1 MTIDNTK
8 INSRIKKLEL
18 LLKQVDKIH
27 LREASAILNV
37 SEMTI
42 RRDLVSTKSM
52 SLLGGYIVNETKN
65 NYFLL
70 EQQDKNIVE
79 KMDVGKL
86 ASSLIEDGDVI
97 FFDCGTTIASLAS
110 QISDKVKFTAICCS
124 INTFMILQ
132 EKINCNIILCG
143 GHYSRDNSLVT
154 STQSHS
160 ILDSVCTTKAFIATS
175 GVDRQQGL
183 TCFRFSEAQVKQKA
197 MAKTQKK
204 ILIFDHTKFQQV
216 HSAYIGQLDDF
227 DLIVCNRP
235 IPEEFGIPSE
245 RIWGGK

>member
-8 INSRIKKLEL
+8 ASFRIKKLEL
-18 LLKQVDKIH
+18 LLKQMDKVH

-52 SLLGGYIVNETKN
+52 SLLGGYIINEVKN

-70 EQQDKNIVE
+70 EQQDKNVIE
-79 KMDVGKL
+79 KMEVGKL
-86 ASSLIEDGDVI
+86 AVSLIEDGDVV
-97 FFDCGTTIASLAS
+97 FFDCGTTITSLAS
-110 QISDKVKFTAICCS
+110 QISDEIKFTAICCS

-154 STQSHS
+154 SIQNSS
-160 ILDSVCTTKAFIATS
+160 VLDSICTTKAFIATS
-175 GVDRQQGL
+175 GVDKQQGL

-204 ILIFDHTKFQQV
+204 ILVFDHTKFKKV
-216 HSAYIGQLDDF
+216 HSAYIGQLDEF

-235 IPEEFGIPSE
+235 IPEEFGIPNE
-245 RIWGGK
+245 RVWRR

>member
-8 INSRIKKLEL
+8 ASFRIKKLEL

-52 SLLGGYIVNETKN
+52 NLLGGYIVKEAKN

-70 EQQDKNIVE
+70 EQQDKNVIE
-79 KMDVGKL
+79 KMEVGKL
-86 ASSLIEDGDVI
+86 AASLIEDGDII

-110 QISDKVKFTAICCS
+110 QISDEIKFTAICCS
-124 INTFMILQ
+124 INTFMVLQ

-154 STQSHS
+154 SIQNHS
-160 ILDSVCTTKAFIATS
+160 LLDSVCTTKAFIATS
-175 GVDRQQGL
+175 GVDKQQGL
-183 TCFRFSEAQVKQKA
+183 TCFRFSEAQIKQKA

-204 ILIFDHTKFQQV
+204 ILIFDHTKFKQV
-216 HSAYIGQLDDF
+216 YSAYIGQLDEF
-227 DLIVCNRP
+227 DLIVCNRS
-235 IPEEFGIPSE
+235 IPEEFGIPNEKVWS
-245 RIWGGK
+245 R

>member
-1 MTIDNTK
+1 MNNTK
-8 INSRIKKLEL
+8 GNYRIKKLEL

-52 SLLGGYIVNETKN
+52 SLLGGYIVNEIKN

-70 EQQDKNIVE
+70 EQQDKNVVE
-79 KMDVGKL
+79 KMEVGKM
-86 ASSLIEDGDVI
+86 ASALIEDGDVI

-110 QISDKVKFTAICCS
+110 QISDEIKFTAICCS

-132 EKINCNIILCG
+132 EKINCNILLCG
-143 GHYSRDNSLVT
+143 GHYLRDNSLIT
-154 STQSHS
+154 SIQNHS

-175 GVDRQQGL
+175 GVDKQHGL
-183 TCFRFSEAQVKQKA
+183 TCFRFSEAQIKQKA

-204 ILIFDHTKFQQV
+204 ILIFDHTKLKQV
-216 HSAYIGQLDDF
+216 HSAYIGQLDEF

-235 IPEEFGIPSE
+235 IPEDFRIPSE
-245 RIWGGK
+245 RIWRK

>member
-1 MTIDNTK
+1 MEINNTK
-8 INSRIKKLEL
+8 GNYRIKKLEL

-52 SLLGGYIVNETKN
+52 SLLGGYIVNEIKN

-70 EQQDKNIVE
+70 EQQDKNVVE
-79 KMDVGKL
+79 KMEVGKL
-86 ASSLIEDGDVI
+86 ASALIEEGDVI

-110 QISDKVKFTAICCS
+110 QISDEIKFTAICCS

-154 STQSHS
+154 SIQNYS
-160 ILDSVCTTKAFIATS
+160 ILDSICTTKAFIATS
-175 GVDRQQGL
+175 GVDKQQGL

-204 ILIFDHTKFQQV
+204 ILVFDHTKFKQV
-216 HSAYIGQLDDF
+216 HSAYIGQLDEF
-227 DLIVCNRP
+227 DLIVCNRA
-235 IPEEFGIPSE
+235 IPEEFRIPSE
-245 RIWGGK
+245 RIWRK